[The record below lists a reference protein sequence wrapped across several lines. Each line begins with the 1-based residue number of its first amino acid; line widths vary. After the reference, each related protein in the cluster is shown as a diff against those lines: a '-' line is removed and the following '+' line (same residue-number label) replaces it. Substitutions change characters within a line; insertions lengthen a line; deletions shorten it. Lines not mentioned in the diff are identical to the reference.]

1 VKDKWPAAS
10 RNEVASEVTFVTNIK
25 ELDSIFVQRG
35 IPCGQLI
42 EITGKVSS
50 GKTSFLFR
58 ILAALTRNHTIT
70 YLDFS
75 GSFFPSAA
83 ESSGVDLARVLVVKP
98 DDFRA
103 GLRTAELILRHRI
116 ACCVVFDL
124 VRKSGVMSVAM
135 MHRLRREAQKARS
148 IMIFL
153 TEDDSSA
160 IPTSM
165 ISIKLEVRRIGSR
178 KLDIRVAKG
187 RITTASK
194 KMEMNL
200 DE

>member
-1 VKDKWPAAS
+1 
-10 RNEVASEVTFVTNIK
+10 
-25 ELDSIFVQRG
+25 
-35 IPCGQLI
+35 
-42 EITGKVSS
+42 
-50 GKTSFLFR
+50 
-58 ILAALTRNHTIT
+58 
-70 YLDFS
+70 
-75 GSFFPSAA
+75 
-83 ESSGVDLARVLVVKP
+83 
-98 DDFRA
+98 
-103 GLRTAELILRHRI
+103 
-116 ACCVVFDL
+116 
-124 VRKSGVMSVAM
+124 M